1 MHGYV
6 NNIERLALEN
16 DTFRTVLYTD
26 ERSQLVVMS
35 LRPREEIGDEVHDVD
50 QFLRVEQGS
59 GKAILNGV
67 EHEIGDGSAIV
78 VPAGTRH
85 NIINAGDAPMK
96 LYTLYTPPHHRD
108 GVVHATK
115 AEAEADEEEHFDGET
130 TE

>member
-108 GVVHATK
+108 GVIHATK

>member
-6 NNIERLALEN
+6 NNIERVALEN

-35 LRPREEIGDEVHDVD
+35 LRPHEEIGDEVHDVD